1 MPAYN
6 PFLGGVAIPMTQAP
20 NGANPAVDLSPPILV
35 GAKAQGGSA
44 SNCHLGV
51 AGILTIAILLIAGIH
66 FAGFRT
72 QFTIGA
78 GD

>member
-6 PFLGGVAIPMTQAP
+6 PFMGGIPMTQAP

-35 GAKAQGGSA
+35 GAKAQGAAS
-44 SNCHLGV
+44 SNCHISLALIL
-51 AGILTIAILLIAGIH
+51 AGALVLIAGIH

-78 GD
+78 GE